1 MASLSEKLAKLADTT
16 PVFHDPEQDTLDLT
30 VAKLAEKDE
39 KDDGLSISTRSSL
52 RTKATAL
59 LEEDDSKYSG
69 KRTSRKK
76 LRNDEFSDDEIDS
89 LALDALKEAI
99 DSDDSEQSV
108 DDDDEEDDD
117 DENDD
122 DEIDSGD
129 DKEAVENFK
138 TKIQQAKKEFSF
150 EGDGDY
156 GKYGEDDEEEED
168 DDEEVD
174 DDDEKD
180 DDDDDDEEM
189 SDEDVQEEKKIIKS
203 HKDGKESDIKQFS
216 TPAAA
221 SEEVEK
227 GKHAKNQLGIWDGLL
242 ETRIKLQKTVSSI
255 NQLPQPSIWSLF
267 NKLGG
272 ENFDNLAT
280 EAQCELRTLLE
291 KLVQLQ
297 TLLLL
302 QNPATKQIVSDKNKQ
317 QHRREED
324 DDDEEEDDIK
334 MNIEDDEEITSDEED
349 GQATKSIPKKPTPE
363 LVMGAKRKI
372 PLDEYPE
379 FLAKRHT
386 DFQTYRNDTI
396 TKWNSK
402 TQLVSGKIKGKGFGA
417 FNQSVLKQIQQIMSD
432 KERLIRRTQLKR
444 SDYRVLGT
452 TEENRP
458 EEQELPPEE
467 VEMDRPTAAPVNDYD
482 VEIFDDSDFYHH
494 MLREFIDRKSS
505 EIDDPL
511 ALGRQWLEVQKSRTK
526 VKRHV
531 DTKAS
536 KGRKLRY
543 NVHSKL
549 VNFMAPIDNSPW
561 TDEARDDLY
570 KSLFGQK
577 VKLPDGSDESSKGR

>member
-39 KDDGLSISTRSSL
+39 KDDSLNISTRSSL
-52 RTKATAL
+52 RTKSTAL
-59 LEEDDSKYSG
+59 LDEDDSKYSG

-76 LRNDEFSDDEIDS
+76 LRNDEFSDEEIDS
-89 LALDALKEAI
+89 LALDALREAI
-99 DSDDSEQSV
+99 DSDDSGQSV
-108 DDDDEEDDD
+108 DDDEEEEDDD
-117 DENDD
+117 DEID
-122 DEIDSGD
+122 IDSGD

-156 GKYGEDDEEEED
+156 GKYGEEGDEEED
-168 DDEEVD
+168 DD
-174 DDDEKD
+174 DEG
-180 DDDDDDEEM
+180 DDDDDEEM
-189 SDEDVQEEKKIIKS
+189 SDEEDDDDVQEEKKIN
-203 HKDGKESDIKQFS
+203 KDGKESGIKQFS

-302 QNPATKQIVSDKNKQ
+302 QNPATKQIVSDKNQQQ
-317 QHRREED
+317 QHTREED
-324 DDDEEEDDIK
+324 DDGDEDDIK
-334 MNIEDDEEITSDEED
+334 MSIEDDEEITSEEED
-349 GQATKSIPKKPTPE
+349 GQANKSASKKPTPL
-363 LVMGAKRKI
+363 LVTGTKRKI

-458 EEQELPPEE
+458 EEQELPPED
-467 VEMDRPTAAPVNDYD
+467 VEMDRPVAAPVNDYD

-549 VNFMAPIDNSPW
+549 INFMAPVDNSPW

-577 VKLPDGSDESSKGR
+577 VKLPEGSDESSKGR